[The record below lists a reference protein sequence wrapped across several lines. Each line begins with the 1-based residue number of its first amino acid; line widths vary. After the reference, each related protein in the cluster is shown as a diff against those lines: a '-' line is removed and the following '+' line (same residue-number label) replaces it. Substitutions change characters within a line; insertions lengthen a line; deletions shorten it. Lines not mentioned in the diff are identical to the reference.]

1 VADWLRDAAEGSSIA
16 LVGHLPFL
24 DRLASLLITT
34 TRTPTSSSSAWVVS
48 SSSCRVGGPGFALA
62 LDTGARDRVA
72 VRGCWSESFPTTR
85 CIRNRRWH
93 ELHPLT
99 VAPTCPM
106 SAQRRLDQR
115 SRGRQRRTIRRPRQP
130 PPRRAGP
137 PGTLCLLRRA
147 DAHVPAANTRVWAGP
162 TTSATAALPD
172 AYLRLLTLTGASEA
186 HRPAR
191 KMSASGPC

>member
-72 VRGCWSESFPTTR
+72 VRGCWSESFRPRAAFGIAAGTSSILLRLRPRAQCLLSDVWTRDHGVANDEQSDARANRHHAALVRRALYACFAAPMRMCPRPTLGSGLAR
-85 CIRNRRWH
+85 P
-93 ELHPLT
+93 HPLPRPCLT
-99 VAPTCPM
+99 PTSGC
-106 SAQRRLDQR
+106 
-115 SRGRQRRTIRRPRQP
+115 SR
-130 PPRRAGP
+130 
-137 PGTLCLLRRA
+137 
-147 DAHVPAANTRVWAGP
+147 
-162 TTSATAALPD
+162 
-172 AYLRLLTLTGASEA
+172 
-186 HRPAR
+186 
-191 KMSASGPC
+191 